1 MAHDLESIIGR
12 SHYELFPDLPLH
24 LKQSHQR
31 GFAGLVQ
38 KCEEDKLIYPDGSQQ
53 WFRWE
58 VHPWYRSNGDVGGII
73 VFSDNITDRKQAEL
87 TLEETQEKLQL
98 FIKYA
103 PASIV
108 MFDRSMPRIDNWA
121 IALRAFS
128 EYSRG
133 VEAIPPARFRRFH

>member
-1 MAHDLESIIGR
+1 MCYLAASQRWVDEFEIDDLESIIGR

-58 VHPWYRSNGDVGGII
+58 VHPWYAN
-73 VFSDNITDRKQAEL
+73 KQ
-87 TLEETQEKLQL
+87 
-98 FIKYA
+98 
-103 PASIV
+103 
-108 MFDRSMPRIDNWA
+108 N
-121 IALRAFS
+121 
-128 EYSRG
+128 
-133 VEAIPPARFRRFH
+133 